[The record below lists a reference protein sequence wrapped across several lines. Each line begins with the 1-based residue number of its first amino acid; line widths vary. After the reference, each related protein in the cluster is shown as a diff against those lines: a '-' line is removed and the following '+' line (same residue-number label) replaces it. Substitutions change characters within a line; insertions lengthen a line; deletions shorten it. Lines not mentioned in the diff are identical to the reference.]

1 MVLLTEGL
9 PLVNGNLVEVV
20 GDLRRL
26 STDDQLDGGVDG
38 LQGSHHVA
46 GVVAVI
52 LTNTTA
58 SSQVLRQ
65 HGANLQCDVL
75 NEQRLVWKERVFRV
89 VYVNLL
95 TLFHPYEVSLLLHP
109 RVNFE
114 VARKRNSFLDIF
126 DDIRNKILVFFA

>member
-1 MVLLTEGL
+1 MH
-9 PLVNGNLVEVV
+9 GNLLEVV
-20 GDLRRL
+20 DDLRSLPANYQLYGGPDRL
-26 STDDQLDGGVDG
+26 EGGDD
-38 LQGSHHVA
+38 VA

-58 SSQVLRQ
+58 SSLILRQ